1 MIFDFPENMILF
13 FRRRMKD
20 DLSRKKKIHGN
31 KIFSSNVLE
40 RWSFQKNRTGIISFL
55 YYLKRWY
62 FFPRKHDI
70 LSLDEK

>member
-1 MIFDFPENMILF
+1 MIFLE
-13 FRRRMKD
+13 
-20 DLSRKKKIHGN
+20 KKKIHGN

-40 RWSFQKNRTGIISFL
+40 RWSFQKNRTGIRSFL